1 MSSQSVELGTLTTKV
16 PSRLDRLPWSRFHW
30 RVVLGLG
37 GVWVLDGLEVTMV
50 GNVASRPTEAGS
62 GIELARAVRHV
73 PYFTAIWAVS
83 NFARPVVLGHFFD
96 SVSRKLMI
104 TATYVGSGLLAAVM
118 EVVMLTGSDSLWLFE
133 FCLSSPSSS
142 PLRGANAAYLTSPM
156 ETRALA
162 IAFFYAIGTAVGG
175 ISGPLLFDNLV
186 KSGDRALVSIAFF
199 VGTGVITLV
208 GVIEVFFGVKAERA
222 NLEDIAMPLTA
233 ADAEKN

>member
-1 MSSQSVELGTLTTKV
+1 MCAVFGHDYRFTADAEVMRWACDRGCGDGGEKTYSSAAEAARFARAFDRRDTRDPGQRALLIGLEPLRLWRRPPPRGKEVVMSSQSVELGTLTTKV

-62 GIELARAVRHV
+62 RIELARAVRHV

-83 NFARPVVLGHFFD
+83 NFARPVVLGHCFD

-133 FCLSSPSSS
+133 FCLS
-142 PLRGANAAYLTSPM
+142 
-156 ETRALA
+156 
-162 IAFFYAIGTAVGG
+162 
-175 ISGPLLFDNLV
+175 
-186 KSGDRALVSIAFF
+186 
-199 VGTGVITLV
+199 
-208 GVIEVFFGVKAERA
+208 
-222 NLEDIAMPLTA
+222 
-233 ADAEKN
+233 